1 ISRSSAVSRSRLR
14 ASIATAYPPREKR
27 RAMAAPVPGPT
38 PVTTTTGFAMF
49 TSQTSC
55 RCVGDLPHGGRRRT
69 PLSRAT
75 LPPHPAP
82 LPPPHS
88 GVLSF
93 RFFIQRILLN
103 QWLPPGERA
112 DLQRLLG
119 IDGRPAGP
127 PRYCRPGKNQR

>member
-1 ISRSSAVSRSRLR
+1 LR

-69 PLSRAT
+69 PLSRASLQHHPEPR
-75 LPPHPAP
+75 LPAHHAVVSFRCFPRGIF
-82 LPPPHS
+82 LDQWLHS
-88 GVLSF
+88 GGRVEL
-93 RFFIQRILLN
+93 QRIL
-103 QWLPPGERA
+103 E
-112 DLQRLLG
+112 

-127 PRYCRPGKNQR
+127 PRYFLPGKNQG